1 MGFNGKD
8 YVEVKLREIWLRDG
22 DKNNKFFFFFFHKM
36 ANVCYRKNF
45 LTKVKVNGVWLI
57 EEVELKNGVSMAS
70 N

>member
-1 MGFNGKD
+1 MGTK
-8 YVEVKLREIWLRDG
+8 ITS
-22 DKNNKFFFFFFHKM
+22 FFFFSFHKM